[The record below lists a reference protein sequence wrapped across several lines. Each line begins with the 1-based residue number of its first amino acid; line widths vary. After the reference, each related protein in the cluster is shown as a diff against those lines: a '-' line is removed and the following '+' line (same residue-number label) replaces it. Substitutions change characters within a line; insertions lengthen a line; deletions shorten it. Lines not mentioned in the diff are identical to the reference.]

1 MIHWGTFLSVKSLG
15 RVVIAALTA
24 LLAVVASLVVAA
36 PAQAA
41 PTVAT
46 RVASYAAGP
55 ATVTRGKP
63 ITIQGQ
69 AQRLNGKKWV
79 NTGTVKAVV
88 YFDPDGSKP
97 NAAVRTLNSNAKGFV
112 RTSFTASVS
121 GKWSV
126 RLVSTG
132 TLKMSSSVQKYVRVV
147 APPRPTSTAPISKWN
162 CPAWAPIKGNRSSMI
177 YHMPGQRFYTRTAP
191 ERCFSTEAAAR
202 NAGYRKAKV

>member
-1 MIHWGTFLSVKSLG
+1 MSIKSLG
-15 RVVIAALTA
+15 RAVIAALTA

-63 ITIQGQ
+63 ITVQGQ
-69 AQRLNGKKWV
+69 AQRLNGRTWA

-88 YFDPDGSKP
+88 YFDPDGAKP
-97 NAAVRTLNSNAKGFV
+97 NAAVRTVNSNTKGFV

-121 GKWSV
+121 GKWTL
-126 RLVSTG
+126 RIVSTG
-132 TLKMSSSVQKYVRVV
+132 TLKASSTGQRYVRVV
-147 APPRPTSTAPISKWN
+147 APPRPTRPTSAAPISKLN
-162 CPAWAPIKGNRSSMI
+162 CPAWAPIKGNQGRPEWI
-177 YHMPGQRFYTRTAP
+177 YHLPGQRSYNVTAP
-191 ERCFSTEAAAR
+191 EACFSTEGAAQR
-202 NAGYRKAKV
+202 AGYRRARN

>member
-24 LLAVVASLVVAA
+24 LVAVVASLVVAA

-97 NAAVRTLNSNAKGFV
+97 NAAVRALNSNAKGFV

-132 TLKMSSSVQKYVRVV
+132 TLKMSSTGQRYVRVV

>member
-24 LLAVVASLVVAA
+24 LVAVVASLVVAA

-132 TLKMSSSVQKYVRVV
+132 TLKMSSTGQRYVRVV

>member
-24 LLAVVASLVVAA
+24 LVAVVASLVVAA

>member
-1 MIHWGTFLSVKSLG
+1 LSVKSLG

-24 LLAVVASLVVAA
+24 LVAVVASLVVAA

-132 TLKMSSSVQKYVRVV
+132 TLKMSSTGQRYVRVV